1 MEKDGASSSERLK
14 EFFAEYGDS
23 VHAYATSLVGP
34 SAAADV
40 VAETFLVAWRRI
52 EDVPDEPVAW
62 LLGTARKVARTHV
75 RGQARQAR
83 LVERMHRMRPA
94 EVLDSAED
102 ALVGDSEV
110 LARLR
115 RLPFQDRQVL
125 VLSAWFDLSAS
136 QAASVLGCSV
146 TAYSVRL
153 HRARRRFRRE
163 LDVRGNS
170 LNRSTSQPHREVQR

>member
-1 MEKDGASSSERLK
+1 MDNEAASSSERLK
-14 EFFAEYGDS
+14 QLFAKHGDS

-34 SAAADV
+34 SAAPDV

-52 EDVPDEPVAW
+52 EDVPDEPVPW
-62 LLGTARKVARTHV
+62 LLGTARKVARTHL
-75 RGQARQAR
+75 RGQARQSR
-83 LVERMHRMRPA
+83 LIERMHRMRTR
-94 EVLDSAED
+94 EVFDSAEED
-102 ALVGDSEV
+102 LVGDADV

-115 RLPFQDRQVL
+115 RLPFQHRQVL

-136 QAASVLGCSV
+136 QAAGVLGCSV

-163 LDVRGNS
+163 LDGHENS
-170 LNRSTSQPHREVQR
+170 SNRSMSQPHREAQR